1 MRRRSLLAAVAA
13 SSAAVAGC
21 FSTDATV
28 VQESTTT
35 VEVPDDPDEPIARAT
50 VGTPTAGDAPHR
62 VRCWNRADERR
73 SIGLE
78 IASDRSQFDGE
89 YDLASDAHV
98 VVVLRDRAEYAVTVT
113 VDGSAAESTTIE
125 ADSFD
130 EPCPATELFVV
141 EDGTVETRTDSES
154 DHCSDVE

>member
-1 MRRRSLLAAVAA
+1 MRRRSLLAGVAA

-35 VEVPDDPDEPIARAT
+35 VEVPDDPDEPIARTT
-50 VGTPTAGDAPHR
+50 VGTQSAGDAPHR

-73 SIGLE
+73 TIGLE
-78 IASDRSQFDGE
+78 IASDRAQFDGE
-89 YDLASDAHV
+89 YDLAPDAHV
-98 VVVLRDRAEYAVTVT
+98 VVVLYDRAAYDVTVT
-113 VDGSAAESTTIE
+113 VDGTAAESATIE

-130 EPCPATELFVV
+130 EPCPATEVFVL
-141 EDGTVETRTDSES
+141 EDGDVELTRESES
-154 DHCSDVE
+154 DHC